1 MKFEAQA
8 IRPNEDESL
17 IIELA
22 KTAYKFFEKHPN
34 EYAADIYVKGD
45 DGIVG
50 HAGHIVNP
58 KYVSLV
64 DSAASMVSTYKSRTL
79 IRTVMLKDK

>member
-1 MKFEAQA
+1 MKIELQA
-8 IRPNEDESL
+8 IRPTEDESL

-34 EYAADIYVKGD
+34 EYAADVYVKND

-58 KYVSLV
+58 KYIRLV
-64 DSAASMVSTYKSRTL
+64 DSAASILSTYSNRTL